1 MRGEGGGRSTS
12 TASSRWEFSAENVR
26 ERLDCSWSMEAQVSE
41 PYRMRSGREIVESL
55 DKAARGVQAASEEL
69 SKLSQEFFEDG
80 GIGLSFEVAVD
91 EEKLR
96 LYDDAVEEGL
106 RPPPADIRQIK
117 AERAVRAQDPQ
128 RWAEYQAKKARID
141 ALKLW
146 LTSLKAAISAN
157 QSLRKEMG
165 DNL

>member
-1 MRGEGGGRSTS
+1 M
-12 TASSRWEFSAENVR
+12 N
-26 ERLDCSWSMEAQVSE
+26 E

-69 SKLSQEFFEDG
+69 SKLSQEFYEDG
-80 GIGLSFEVAVD
+80 GIGLSFDIAVD

-96 LYDDAVEEGL
+96 LYDDAVEEGT

-117 AERAVRAQDPQ
+117 AERTVRAREPQ